1 MSDQRKLDADR
12 IARVCVDAIGGSV
25 SVGPLEAI
33 KLKGAFS
40 RYKADTQTREMVV
53 ARFADLLCAEDFP
66 MATRLA
72 DALTAKVGK

>member
-1 MSDQRKLDADR
+1 MADQRKLDADR

-40 RYKADTQTREMVV
+40 RYKADHTTKVMTLEK
-53 ARFADLLCAEDFP
+53 FAELLCAEDF
-66 MATRLA
+66 MTASTLA